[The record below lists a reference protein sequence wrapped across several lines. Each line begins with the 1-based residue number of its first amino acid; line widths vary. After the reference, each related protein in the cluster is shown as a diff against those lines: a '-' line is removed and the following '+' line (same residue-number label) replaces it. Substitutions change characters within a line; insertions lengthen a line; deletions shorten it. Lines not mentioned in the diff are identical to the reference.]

1 MQANDIQKLIE
12 SALPGAQVSVEGED
26 GIHFQAVV
34 VSEAFEGKSRVQQH
48 RMVYRALGDRVES
61 QEIHALGL
69 RTLTPAQAAAGGGR
83 S

>member
-12 SALPGAQVSVEGED
+12 SALPGAQVRVEGED

-69 RTLTPAQAAAGGGR
+69 RTLTPAQAAAGGER